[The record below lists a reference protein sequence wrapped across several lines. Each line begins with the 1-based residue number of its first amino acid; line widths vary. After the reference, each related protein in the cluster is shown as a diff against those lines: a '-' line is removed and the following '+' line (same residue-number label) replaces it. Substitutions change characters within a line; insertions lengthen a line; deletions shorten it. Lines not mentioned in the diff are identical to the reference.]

1 MSNKERC
8 LTLLNDFSENQ
19 LADIAVM
26 LEAAR
31 ALTDDDKFCRD
42 LYEST
47 EYDRADAIPIEDFA
61 RDLGVSLG

>member
-8 LTLLNDFSENQ
+8 LILLNDFSENQ

-42 LYEST
+42 LYESA
-47 EYDRADAIPIEDFA
+47 EYDKSDAIPLEDFA
-61 RDLGVSLG
+61 QSLGVSLG